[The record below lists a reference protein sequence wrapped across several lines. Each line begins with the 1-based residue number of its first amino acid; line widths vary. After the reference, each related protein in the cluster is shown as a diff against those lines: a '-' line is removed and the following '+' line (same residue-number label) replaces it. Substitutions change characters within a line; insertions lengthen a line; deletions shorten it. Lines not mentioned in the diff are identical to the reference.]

1 MRMRRYVF
9 SMFLLVA
16 LVVGALALTT
26 PAPQAAPKC
35 VDPNLC
41 PDIICAPGTVF
52 VPTTCKECG
61 HCEPINCGRG
71 KRPCENSL

>member
-52 VPTTCKECG
+52 VPTTGKECG

-71 KRPCENSL
+71 KRRCENPL